1 MVIVCVRA
9 RTCMHVYT
17 HMKDTEGP
25 LFLSALLPED
35 FEAHGFVSAGWP
47 VNSQHSPAS
56 LPQYQ
61 TYRQTRPCAVGFF
74 SFFESAKGTG
84 DSNSGF
90 QAFTSKHFNPLSQLM
105 VIFSRHF
112 PVRQSYCLT
121 LLSIRTQMET
131 NWLLEELNEI
141 VLVQG
146 MVYSEHNIF

>member
-1 MVIVCVRA
+1 MWLLFVCVHAHACMCTHIWKTQRGLYSSLPCYLKTSKLMVLA
-9 RTCMHVYT
+9 R
-17 HMKDTEGP
+17 
-25 LFLSALLPED
+25 L
-35 FEAHGFVSAGWP
+35 AGQWIP
-47 VNSQHSPAS
+47 STAS

-61 TYRQTRPCAVGFF
+61 AYRQTRPCAVGFF
-74 SFFESAKGTG
+74 SFFESAKGAG

-121 LLSIRTQMET
+121 LLSTRTQMET